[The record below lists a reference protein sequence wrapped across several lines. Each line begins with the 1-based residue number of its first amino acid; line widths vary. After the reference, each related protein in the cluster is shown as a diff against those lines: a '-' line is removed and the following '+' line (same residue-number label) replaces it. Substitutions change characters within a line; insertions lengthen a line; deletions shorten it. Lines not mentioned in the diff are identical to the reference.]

1 MNDYGIAVMFCGW
14 ATQFAKTKT
23 QADTGY
29 EFVTFLRNEF
39 GAGVLGNGYF
49 GAVVAHPTDTA
60 KIVKIGVHNARYYD
74 FNDMDADG
82 YLSFLLFC
90 VRNPHPNL
98 PVINAVYVD
107 YTNQTYA
114 VVMERLVHRDVHSIL
129 SHEQEEA
136 SYKVFNNV
144 PGLRAALGDPT
155 DLHSGNSMYRA
166 DGTLVLLDPFTRL
179 RRLPSSEYL
188 VSTYKDKKI
197 HVELTRPVVA
207 AKSESTDDQH
217 KEKDRVLCAKLS
229 LDVNRMFQQGLEG
242 ALLPVRNLQLRSKK
256 RAIDIT
262 RNRAVER
269 RTEAIFRA
277 NPWFIAGAGLE
288 FAKGRDICH
297 PTVRSKV
304 VPNGG
309 RGIGLSAILRVRVQ
323 PYSIEGHRARLR
335 DAKLQRKVGLLTPK
349 EYRRIKA
356 EVYRAL
362 FKGKN

>member
-1 MNDYGIAVMFCGW
+1 
-14 ATQFAKTKT
+14 
-23 QADTGY
+23 
-29 EFVTFLRNEF
+29 
-39 GAGVLGNGYF
+39 
-49 GAVVAHPTDTA
+49 
-60 KIVKIGVHNARYYD
+60 
-74 FNDMDADG
+74 
-82 YLSFLLFC
+82 
-90 VRNPHPNL
+90 
-98 PVINAVYVD
+98 
-107 YTNQTYA
+107 
-114 VVMERLVHRDVHSIL
+114 
-129 SHEQEEA
+129 
-136 SYKVFNNV
+136 
-144 PGLRAALGDPT
+144 
-155 DLHSGNSMYRA
+155 
-166 DGTLVLLDPFTRL
+166 
-179 RRLPSSEYL
+179 L

-207 AKSESTDDQH
+207 ATSEGTADQH
-217 KEKDRVLCAKLS
+217 KEENRVLCRELAVDAPVKFGKRVQS
-229 LDVNRMFQQGLEG
+229 
-242 ALLPVRNLQLRSKK
+242 ALLPVRHLKLRSKE
-256 RAIDIT
+256 RAVDIT